1 MHELSIAAS
10 VVEIVCRH
18 AAGRRVTRVCLK
30 VGHLR
35 QIVPASLCF
44 SFELVAKGTPAEGAD
59 LILEAVPALGACGE
73 CGAETAQPTFPL
85 QCQVCGALNPR
96 IVAGD
101 ELIVESLELEEAEVG
116 AATQ

>member
-1 MHELSIAAS
+1 MAAA

-35 QIVPASLCF
+35 QIVPDSLCF
-44 SFELVAKGTPAEGAD
+44 SFALVAKGTPAEGAD
-59 LILEAVPALGACGE
+59 LILEAVPARGACGE
-73 CGAETAQPTFPL
+73 CGAETEQPAFPL
-85 QCQVCGALNPR
+85 QCQACGAWNPQ

-101 ELIVESLELEEAEVG
+101 ELVVESLELEEVEVG